1 MDITTHPF
9 LNVMWTF
16 FVVFVWISWFSLVVG
31 VIVDVFRREMP
42 GLSKAVWVV
51 LVVFV
56 PLIGVLAYLVVHGRD
71 MGRRDAAEYAAR
83 GGGGAA
89 AEIERAQGLRNAGAI
104 NDAEFQALK
113 SRALS

>member
-9 LNVMWTF
+9 LNIMWTF
-16 FVVFVWISWFSLVVG
+16 FVIFVWISWFSLVVG
-31 VIVDVFRREMP
+31 VIVDVFRRDMS
-42 GLSKAVWVV
+42 GLSKAGWVV

-56 PLIGVLAYLVVHGRD
+56 PLIGVVAYLVVHGRE
-71 MGRRDAAEYAAR
+71 MGRRDAAEYAVR
-83 GGGGAA
+83 GGGAA
-89 AEIERAQGLRNAGAI
+89 AEIERAQVLRDSGAI